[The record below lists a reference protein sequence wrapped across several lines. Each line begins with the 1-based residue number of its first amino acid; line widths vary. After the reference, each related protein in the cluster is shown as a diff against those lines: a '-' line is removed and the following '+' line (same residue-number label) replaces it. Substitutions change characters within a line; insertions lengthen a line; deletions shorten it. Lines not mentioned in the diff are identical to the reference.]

1 MRVLGFRDT
10 VESMLAGVATGA
22 SEDGAIEL
30 EGVAGNGG
38 SGR

>member
-10 VESMLAGVATGA
+10 VESMLPGVATGA
-22 SEDGAIEL
+22 SEDVAIEL